1 MSIDA
6 KAAVAGVILAIAVI
20 VPFAVAVTPSRHRD
34 PQDGMAIGFLIFV
47 SFVMLI
53 PAGLLAWGHFG
64 GHPMLVKVIF
74 WIVVVVATYVGVMLT
89 AMTVVERSRARERE
103 RRGTTESLTS
113 QPPPP
118 ML

>member
-6 KAAVAGVILAIAVI
+6 KATVAGMILAIAVI
-20 VPFAVAVTPSRHRD
+20 VPFAVAITPSRHRD
-34 PQDGMAIGFLIFV
+34 PQDGQAIGFLMFV
-47 SFVMLI
+47 SFCMLI
-53 PAGLLAWGHFG
+53 PGALLAWGYFG
-64 GHPMLVKVIF
+64 GHSVLVKVIF
-74 WIVVVVATYVGVMLT
+74 WIVVIIAAYILVMLT

-103 RRGTTESLTS
+103 RRGTPEFLTS